1 MRTKHR
7 LIGGG
12 VRCDDGCSADFA
24 ASALRADA
32 ARCDARPGSPAPGS
46 AGGNGRTPYVRF
58 PVPSRSCVRLSVRL
72 SENVGFH
79 PYVFLLRRGPGEFG
93 AGRLGGNVRR
103 RREAGYVPLSC
114 SGSRRSGAVRAAP
127 AAEIRPQRGRAAL
140 VEPRFF
146 TLMEIV
152 VFTASAASHV
162 RCGPFA
168 AVPMRRTGLRRKG
181 AGASRRRRRTAEE
194 PENRRAEK
202 PLAPCLAP
210 PPERREERAREA
222 AATESGGRGRFA
234 ARRKRAVRVAA
245 ARRTADR
252 PQSRLR
258 PHSRALRA

>member
-12 VRCDDGCSADFA
+12 RVRCDDGCSADFA

-58 PVPSRSCVRLSVRL
+58 PAPARSCVRLSVRL

-127 AAEIRPQRGRAAL
+127 AAEIRPRRGRAAL
-140 VEPRFF
+140 VEAPFF
-146 TLMEIV
+146 HSDGDRRIHRV
-152 VFTASAASHV
+152 S
-162 RCGPFA
+162 GFA
-168 AVPMRRTGLRRKG
+168 CAMRAV
-181 AGASRRRRRTAEE
+181 RRRPDATDRVT
-194 PENRRAEK
+194 
-202 PLAPCLAP
+202 
-210 PPERREERAREA
+210 PERRRYVPPPASNR
-222 AATESGGRGRFA
+222 RGA
-234 ARRKRAVRVAA
+234 GK
-245 ARRTADR
+245 
-252 PQSRLR
+252 P
-258 PHSRALRA
+258 